1 MTDLFQEPD
10 DATPLDPDERA
21 GLQQDWIATRAEL
34 NAAEQDNIDIAAA
47 WVFRRRR
54 APILSVEFTNNL
66 HRRMFND
73 VWAWAGT
80 YRATERNVGVAPYMI
95 GVQMAQLFDDA
106 NYWVDHETYPADE
119 IAVRLHHRLVA
130 IHPYPNGNGRLS
142 RMMAD
147 LLIQRLGQP
156 AFSWGSEA
164 LGGQIADMGELR
176 RQYIAALRAA
186 DRHDITALME
196 FARA

>member
-21 GLQQDWIATRAEL
+21 GLLQDWIATRAEL
-34 NAAEQDNIDIAAA
+34 NAAEQDNIDTAAA

-54 APILSVEFTNNL
+54 APILSVEFTNDL

-156 AFSWGSEA
+156 AFSWGSEV

-196 FARA
+196 FARS